1 MFVESLEQ
9 NILKRLDGKREI
21 CVTRLHDIVEQAL
34 HDLDVDIA
42 ASYMN
47 YRNYKK
53 EFAMAWEEIYQKSKN
68 VLYLGDR
75 ENANFN
81 SALISTKGSLVRGY
95 LTKEMFRKFYLSRD
109 ELHAIDKGFI
119 YIHDLRDLIFGSF
132 NCCLFDIATILK
144 GGFEMSRNQVQR
156 TKDSSFSTSS
166 YW

>member
-1 MFVESLEQ
+1 MS
-9 NILKRLDGKREI
+9 GKHEI
-21 CVTRLHDIVEQAL
+21 CVTRLHDVVEQSL

-53 EFAMAWEEIYQKSKN
+53 EFVMAWEEIYQKSEN

-109 ELHAIDKGFI
+109 ELAAIDKGYI
-119 YIHDLRDLIFGSF
+119 YIHDIRDLIFGAF
-132 NCCLFDIATILK
+132 NCCLCDIGTILK
-144 GGFEMSRNQVQR
+144 GGFEMSRNQV
-156 TKDSSFSTSS
+156 
-166 YW
+166 

>member
-1 MFVESLEQ
+1 
-9 NILKRLDGKREI
+9 
-21 CVTRLHDIVEQAL
+21 
-34 HDLDVDIA
+34 
-42 ASYMN
+42 
-47 YRNYKK
+47 
-53 EFAMAWEEIYQKSKN
+53 
-68 VLYLGDR
+68 
-75 ENANFN
+75 
-81 SALISTKGSLVRGY
+81 
-95 LTKEMFRKFYLSRD
+95 MFRKFYLSRD